1 MANSMNTYLENQV
14 LNLLRAANITAP
26 TTVYLALFSVDPG
39 QAGAL
44 TNEIATSTGYARQAI
59 TFGTAASGGSI
70 ANTADVVF
78 PAATAGY
85 TVAAVAIVDSPTQGA
100 GNCLWHAN
108 LAASKTLAVG
118 DTFKMPSGQLNVS
131 IA

>member
-1 MANSMNTYLENQV
+1 MNTYLENQV
-14 LNLLRAANITAP
+14 LNLLRAVNITAP
-26 TTVYLALFSVDPG
+26 TTVYLSLHTADVG
-39 QAGAL
+39 QSGSLA
-44 TNEIATSTGYARQAI
+44 NEIATSTGYARQAI

-78 PAATAGY
+78 PAATAAY

-100 GNCLWHAN
+100 GNCLWHSN
-108 LAASKTLAVG
+108 LTASKSLAVG

-131 IA
+131 IS